1 MDFEKVHRKVC
12 DNLIKMDNEAEKIK
26 KIKQRQNE
34 LYGKIGRDIRKYLEE
49 NEPEWLGKY
58 DYDYGFVV
66 MLLEEECEFM
76 FNLDTIEKFKEAVE
90 HLYENGL
97 YGVISGLIPLC
108 EEVNKFEADYSEVD
122 FEAEVN
128 GRWEDGNLS
137 WKDGEFN
144 LYRY

>member
-26 KIKQRQNE
+26 KIKQKQNE
-34 LYGKIGRDIRKYLEE
+34 LYDKIGRDIRKYLEE
-49 NEPEWLGKY
+49 NEPEWLEKY

-66 MLLEEECEFM
+66 MLLEEECVHLY
-76 FNLDTIEKFKEAVE
+76 NLDTIEKFKEAVE
-90 HLYENGL
+90 NLYDHGL
-97 YGVISGLIPLC
+97 YGVINDLIPFC

-128 GRWEDGNLS
+128 GRWHDGNLS
-137 WKDGEFN
+137 WKDGEFD
-144 LYRY
+144 LYHY